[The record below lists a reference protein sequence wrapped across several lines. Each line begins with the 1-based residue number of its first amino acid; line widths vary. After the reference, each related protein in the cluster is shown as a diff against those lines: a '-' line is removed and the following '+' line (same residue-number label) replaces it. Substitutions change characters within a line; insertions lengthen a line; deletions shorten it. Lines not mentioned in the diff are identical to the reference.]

1 MPSELQVNTITE
13 ATSGSGITFAK
24 DIIPATP
31 LSHRNMVINGE
42 MLVDQRG
49 TTASA
54 VTGSTYKIDRYIDF
68 YGNGPVHSV
77 QRVTE
82 TPTNLSD
89 FFKYSM
95 KIKQTTASGSA
106 TPGTDDYNFLQYTV
120 EGQDCAHLK
129 LGTAHARTFTLS
141 FYVKSTVAGIYS
153 VGINNGAYNRSFSKK
168 YTISSANTWERI
180 SLTFTGDTTGTWAT
194 DNTVGLSIR
203 WNLGGGTDRTA
214 TEGSWTSG
222 YQDGADGSTGANTF
236 SNTVNAEFHITGIQ
250 LELGSL
256 ATPFEHKSYADE
268 LARCQRYFTV
278 IHNVNDGAQYM
289 FTGYFWATGQG
300 LANYQ
305 PPVAMRASPAVV
317 SPNSS
322 NSLTFY
328 VAGST
333 NNFDYVT
340 INGATPHNVNLT
352 MQGEGTGT
360 AGHAGGVA
368 AAGNATY
375 MYLTAEF

>member
-1 MPSELQVNTITE
+1 MASELQVNTITE

-24 DIIPATP
+24 DVIPATP

-49 TTASA
+49 TTSSA
-54 VTGSTYKIDRYIDF
+54 VTNSTYKIDRFIDM

-129 LGTAHARTFTLS
+129 LGTAQARTFTLS

-168 YTISSANTWERI
+168 YTISSASTWERI

-194 DNTVGLSIR
+194 DNTVGLSVR

-214 TEGSWTSG
+214 AEGSWGSG

-236 SNTVNAEFHITGIQ
+236 SNTVNAEFHITGVQ
-250 LELGSL
+250 LELGSV
-256 ATPFEHKSYADE
+256 ATPFEHRSYADE
-268 LARCQRYFTV
+268 LRRCQRYFYRAV
-278 IHNVNDGAQYM
+278 CHNAY
-289 FTGYFWATGQG
+289 QG
-300 LANYQ
+300 FLVVSNYASTSARGTFFLPQ
-305 PPVAMRASPAVV
+305 VMRAVPTFSDSGTFHTTSGVDVPLSDIYMADGGGNPHV
-317 SPNSS
+317 SMHVDITGSS
-322 NSLTFY
+322 AQDSHHLR
-328 VAGST
+328 AK
-333 NNFDYVT
+333 NN
-340 INGATPHNVNLT
+340 
-352 MQGEGTGT
+352 
-360 AGHAGGVA
+360 A
-368 AAGNATY
+368 ASY
-375 MYLTAEF
+375 FQFSAEF